1 MRHRAAEN
9 HGAAT
14 GLAPCATGGSPPW
27 ARPRARWALAAA
39 AALLA
44 AGPAS
49 AQLDTEPKTPY
60 LWRVVVK
67 AQPHPLVSP
76 ALREQVRRDV
86 AAALQPA
93 LGHLGV
99 VEVVDLADLPRDKWD
114 SLWQQFEDKGF
125 AALDAP
131 RDLNG
136 AKTHFLTVEYRD
148 GRYHLESRQHDGFSG
163 LASPVVRR
171 QSVRSPEMVGR
182 TAGLMLD
189 RDFGLVA
196 SADPVNLP
204 RGQEV
209 KELRVTV
216 RGGQLGPLDRH
227 VKAGDV
233 FALSQVVKTNRPAP
247 APVRT
252 ATGKII
258 APPPGSAPPPGYTA
272 NPRAFTLLRVTDV
285 AKDGTL
291 RCGVLSRYE
300 NPVLPGANVAGYR
313 CMKLGT
319 VEGTL
324 AVRLVTTDPAYQKSV
339 GLATVAA
346 SETGFP
352 ASPDP
357 KDLFKYNR
365 ESGLFRSDRP
375 LANVACVTVSRAG
388 SRPVRFPVPVLG
400 GDPVS
405 LPFELNDEIER
416 EAEYV
421 REAVA
426 AHARAADAR
435 NAQTVC
441 FDATA
446 KLIEKQRNA
455 DALARAKGGYQAA
468 DAADRSVSDD
478 LTRLRA
484 NPGKSAEAARLVAGT
499 EKQLQALREFNKQ
512 LDRHIKTL
520 EEVVRR
526 ENDPR
531 IAATEI
537 QAQALN
543 ARIAV
548 LLGAGDVEEAIVAY
562 DQLLTLLP
570 DDAAKKAERDRLKA
584 EWAPKS
590 EAHAKARQYLLRT
603 WAAVATIPDFRDSVP
618 QLARE
623 VQVCID
629 AGDRYTLRKLLT
641 VFSAALVKL
650 NDLVAALDPAADAK
664 LLDDAK
670 KAGEALAGLEARV
683 TEFVSGKKE

>member
-1 MRHRAAEN
+1 MRHR
-9 HGAAT
+9 
-14 GLAPCATGGSPPW
+14 L
-27 ARPRARWALAAA
+27 ALAAVA
-39 AALLA
+39 LLLA
-44 AGPAS
+44 AGPAA
-49 AQLDTEPKTPY
+49 AQIDPEPKTPY
-60 LWRVVVK
+60 LWRVVIKV
-67 AQPHPLVSP
+67 QPHPLVS
-76 ALREQVRRDV
+76 AAFREQLKRDV

-93 LGHLGV
+93 LGQLGV
-99 VEVVDLADLPRDKWD
+99 VEVAEIGDLPRDGGD

-148 GRYHLESRQHDGFSG
+148 GQYHLEARQHDGFTG
-163 LASPVVRR
+163 LASPVVRK

-182 TAGLMLD
+182 TAGLMID

-196 SADPVNLP
+196 STDAVNLP

-216 RGGQLGPLDRH
+216 RGGQLGPLDRF
-227 VKAGDV
+227 VKVGDV

-258 APPPGSAPPPGYTA
+258 APPPGSTPPPGLTA

-285 AKDGTL
+285 ARDGTL
-291 RCGVLSRYE
+291 KCSVLSRYE
-300 NPVLPGANVAGYR
+300 NPVLPGANVVGYR

-352 ASPDP
+352 ATPDARELFTFSPQ
-357 KDLFKYNR
+357 
-365 ESGLFRSDRP
+365 EGLFRSNRP
-375 LANVACVTVSRAG
+375 LSNVACVTVSRAG
-388 SRPVRFPVPVLG
+388 SRPVRFPVPVMG
-400 GDPVS
+400 ADPVS
-405 LPFELNDEIER
+405 LPYELNDEIER

-426 AHARAADAR
+426 TAARAADAR
-435 NAQTVC
+435 NAQTIC
-441 FDATA
+441 FEATA
-446 KLIEKQRNA
+446 KLIEKQKNA

-468 DAADRSVSDD
+468 DAADKSISDD
-478 LTRLRA
+478 LARLKA
-484 NPGKSAEAARLVAGT
+484 NPGKSAEAARLVANS
-499 EKQLQALREFNKQ
+499 EKQLLAVREFNKQ
-512 LDRHIKTL
+512 LDKHIKTL
-520 EEVVRR
+520 QEVVKR
-526 ENDPR
+526 ENDPT
-531 IAATEI
+531 IAAREI

-548 LLGAGDVEEAIVAY
+548 LLGSGDVEQAIGAY
-562 DQLLTLLP
+562 NQLLTLLP
-570 DDAAKKAERDRLKA
+570 DDAAKKAERDRLVA
-584 EWAPKS
+584 EWAPKN
-590 EAHAKARQYLLRT
+590 EAHAKAREYLLKT
-603 WAAVATIPDFRDSVP
+603 WAAVATVPDFRDSIP
-618 QLARE
+618 QVTRD

-629 AGDRYTLRKLLT
+629 NGDKHTMRKLLT
-641 VFSAALVKL
+641 LFSAALVKL
-650 NDLVAALDPAADAK
+650 NDLVGVLDPTADAK
-664 LLDDAK
+664 LIDDAK
-670 KAGEALAGLEARV
+670 KAGEALAALEGKI
-683 TEFVSGKKE
+683 TEFVNK